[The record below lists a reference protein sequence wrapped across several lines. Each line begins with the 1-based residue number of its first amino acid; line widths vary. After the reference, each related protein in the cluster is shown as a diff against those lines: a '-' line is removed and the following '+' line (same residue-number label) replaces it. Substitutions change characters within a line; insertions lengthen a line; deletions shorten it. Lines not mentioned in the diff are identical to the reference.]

1 MNEQTINDT
10 LSNTKGELKSAF
22 DDMIDMFQQARDA
35 IDSPELFPVPATD
48 RNLAE
53 GYRYVLGFMLNGI
66 ERSLGDPLYPRFRR
80 AIQPMNRSTIDNA
93 DAVYLATEIDG
104 NHSYWLRGK
113 ALDTRHWR
121 GQDTAPGKTAPQYVI
136 FELSSGYAGDSGSL
150 AEMRPGSRI
159 NTSILDSHNIVVD
172 PEGHFEILIAPE
184 KPAEYQG
191 NFMLSKRESR
201 GTEFVGRFLS
211 CRELFHDWENQD
223 LLDLEILRIGA
234 EKEPRPALDSK
245 AAIAMMNQVGKVAK
259 NHVHFWNAFN
269 TITLETYGKVEGGIN
284 SGDPNAAPFMPTN
297 DMNAPN
303 ALGVATGGGQST
315 NIYAGGVYLLDDN
328 EALIIESTVPVTPSF
343 MGFHL
348 SNLWGE
354 SLDFES
360 YQSNLNAHQMESEDG
375 HHFRWVVSHKDPG
388 IHNWVD
394 TTGLPHGYLT
404 IRWTYPEQPPKEQW
418 PTLQVTKVTM
428 AEVDSHFPGASRVS
442 SQQRQANILM
452 RHKHVQRRYR
462 EY

>member
-1 MNEQTINDT
+1 MTNNSIE
-10 LSNTKGELKSAF
+10 NTKADLRNAF

-35 IDSPELFPVPATD
+35 IDTPELFPVPATD

-53 GYRYVLGFMLNGI
+53 GYRYVIGFMLNGI
-66 ERSLGDPLYPRFRR
+66 ERALGDPMYPRFRR

-93 DAVYLATEIDG
+93 DAVYLTTEIDG
-104 NHSYWLRGK
+104 NYSYRLSGK
-113 ALDTRHWR
+113 ALDSRHWR
-121 GQDTAPGKTAPQYVI
+121 GEKIASGKTAPQYVI

-150 AEMRPGSRI
+150 AEMRPGNRI
-159 NTSILDSHNIVVD
+159 NTSTLDSHKIQVD
-172 PEGHFEILIAPE
+172 DEGNFEILIAPE
-184 KPAEYQG
+184 KPQSYSG

-201 GTEFVGRFLS
+201 GTEFVGRYLV
-211 CRELFHDWENQD
+211 CRELFHDWGNQD
-223 LLDLEILRIGA
+223 LLDLEILRIDC
-234 EKEPRPALDSK
+234 EKTPRPPIDSS
-245 AAIAMMNQVGKVAK
+245 AAIAMMEQVGKVAR

-269 TITLETYGKVEGGIN
+269 TVTLETYGKVAGGIN
-284 SGDPNAAPFMPTN
+284 HDKPDAAPFMPTN
-297 DMNAPN
+297 DMNPPN
-303 ALGVATGGGQST
+303 AMGIATGGGQST
-315 NIYAGGVYLLDDN
+315 NIYSGGVYLLDDT
-328 EALIIESTVPVTPSF
+328 EALVIESIVPLEPSF

-360 YQSNLNAHQMESEDG
+360 YQSNLNAQQMQSNGDG
-375 HHFRWVVSHKDPG
+375 VYRWVVCHKDPG

-418 PTLQVTKVTM
+418 PTLTVTKV
-428 AEVDSHFPGASRVS
+428 AFRNVGEHFPDASRVS
-442 SQQRQANILM
+442 STQRQQNILM

>member
-1 MNEQTINDT
+1 MSDHSLNE
-10 LSNTKGELKSAF
+10 TKAELKSAF
-22 DDMIDMFQQARDA
+22 DNMIDMFQQARDA
-35 IDSPELFPVPATD
+35 IDTPELFPVPTTD

-66 ERSLGDPLYPRFRR
+66 ERALGDPLYPRFRR

-93 DAVYLATEIDG
+93 DAVYLTTEIDG

-113 ALDTRHWR
+113 ALDSRHWQ
-121 GQDTAPGKTAPQYVI
+121 GKDPASGKTAPQYVI
-136 FELSSGYAGDSGSL
+136 FELSSAYAGDSGGL
-150 AEMRPGSRI
+150 AEMRPGGRI
-159 NTSILDSHNIVVD
+159 NTSTLDSDKIKVD
-172 PEGHFEILIAPE
+172 AEGYFEILIAPE
-184 KPAEYQG
+184 KPADYQG

-201 GTEFVGRFLS
+201 GTEFIGRFLT

-234 EKEPRPALDSK
+234 EKEPRPALDSQG
-245 AAIAMMNQVGKVAK
+245 AIAIMDQVGKVAK

-284 SGDPNAAPFMPTN
+284 SGDPDAAPFMPTN
-297 DMNAPN
+297 DMNPPN
-303 ALGVATGGGQST
+303 ALGIATGGGQST
-315 NIYAGGVYLLDDN
+315 NIYSGGVYLLDDN
-328 EALIIESTVPVTPSF
+328 EALIIESTVPVKPSF

-360 YQSNLNAHQMESEDG
+360 YQSSLNAQQMESEDG
-375 HHFRWVVSHKDPG
+375 RNFRWVVCHKDPG

-394 TTGLPHGYLT
+394 TTGLAHGYLT
-404 IRWTYPEQPPKEQW
+404 IRWTYPEQPPREQW
-418 PTLQVTKVTM
+418 PTLQVTKV
-428 AEVDSHFPGASRVS
+428 AVEEIDELFPQATRVNP
-442 SQQRQANILM
+442 QQRQENILM